1 MWVYK
6 SARTTSDYPGLFT
19 FYSGK
24 TVGPKIYLKLSSH
37 NTNSISTMVV
47 LEAPIPAEP
56 TSEWLEKEIKAAE
69 DALDEKERRLLTIDD
84 DDDDENNDDDD
95 AKARKTRNKSN
106 MSVTDRLGSLDR
118 AADDL
123 LLAQDVAAW
132 VKSIQLSSTR
142 EEEEEEEND
151 QHIGIIQDAQDCVA
165 LGEILCRHAPR
176 GSITASTRTT
186 LYTNLFQ
193 QEYLPLYKY
202 LSKQLVASL
211 RRDLQRSNYP
221 SSEAC
226 RKLIKQSRQ
235 PQQQSVNAKAADTAW
250 YRIVQYC
257 IWIRNLQAMHKRV
270 IKAAQGTTLP
280 DDAMDPVLLELCQPL
295 VEKVRFH
302 FVTKSND
309 RPASSR
315 IDRLPEWLLSYIT
328 DNVLQGGPWELIV
341 SALAPALAG
350 SSTGNGNG
358 TYHLP
363 LDFLN
368 ELVRLVQ
375 WVLGERN
382 FFRDAKIAGHASKP
396 ALLCNAVEQFIQF
409 DDAIQNLLENGDSSN
424 SNDDDDPNIQMQHQ
438 KRRLLS
444 LMDIFI
450 AGDEELLQWWLER
463 ERETVFFRLFQ
474 DEPEQTDTD
483 TGTMD
488 ATTTTPALLHRVS
501 PRAELFCALIRSI
514 QAKAAVFSFSGPY
527 LHYVASPVCLQFL
540 DVLQETAG
548 ELRQRWSS
556 PKRRSSV
563 LTDVDVRTN
572 VTKWIEL
579 INGTHM
585 AAEVVACTEWTQDD
599 EPDLSGREDLAR
611 FGRSLVKLE
620 DVLLDEFAASFVD
633 TFLLERARFAGYL
646 MRCSHLL
653 ASDDMDA
660 AESTD
665 VSPDLQETHRLL
677 GTFLNVCDE
686 ILVETGADQAAAE
699 AVSEIA
705 GFAPRGMRDRALD
718 RVASHLLEVALDVQG
733 MTPDLFRPGAMAF
746 ARDVNSLFAES
757 LVPPSA
763 LRLLDILELMTLESR
778 QLAQLG
784 NTLCGLAGQSPP
796 LNEEYFTDDS
806 RLFEEAMSMIRAKG
820 LVWIELGDV
829 FVILNRRRDL

>member
-1 MWVYK
+1 
-6 SARTTSDYPGLFT
+6 
-19 FYSGK
+19 
-24 TVGPKIYLKLSSH
+24 
-37 NTNSISTMVV
+37 
-47 LEAPIPAEP
+47 
-56 TSEWLEKEIKAAE
+56 
-69 DALDEKERRLLTIDD
+69 
-84 DDDDENNDDDD
+84 
-95 AKARKTRNKSN
+95 
-106 MSVTDRLGSLDR
+106 
-118 AADDL
+118 
-123 LLAQDVAAW
+123 
-132 VKSIQLSSTR
+132 VKSIQASST
-142 EEEEEEEND
+142 EEEEED
-151 QHIGIIQDAQDCVA
+151 DHGDIIQDAQDCVA

-176 GSITASTRTT
+176 GSISMTTTAASTRTT

-193 QEYLPLYKY
+193 QEYLPLYNY

-211 RRDLQRSNYP
+211 RQDLQRSNYP

-226 RKLIKQSRQ
+226 RKLIQQSRQ
-235 PQQQSVNAKAADTAW
+235 QQQQQSTNAKAVDTAW
-250 YRIVQYC
+250 NRIVQYC
-257 IWIRNLQAMHKRV
+257 VWIRNLQAMHKRV
-270 IKAAQGTTLP
+270 VKFAQGTTLP
-280 DDAMDPVLLELCQPL
+280 DDSMDPVLLELCQPL

-302 FVTKSND
+302 FVTKSAD
-309 RPASSR
+309 RPTSSR
-315 IDRLPEWLLSYIT
+315 IDRLPEWLLSYIQ

-341 SALAPALAG
+341 SALAPAL
-350 SSTGNGNG
+350 SSNSTSSNGN
-358 TYHLP
+358 LP

-409 DDAIQNLLENGDSSN
+409 DDSIQNLLENGDSN
-424 SNDDDDPNIQMQHQ
+424 NDEDQNMQTHQQ

-450 AGDEELLQWWLER
+450 AGDDELLQWWLER

-474 DEPEQTDTD
+474 DEPETDSDTD
-483 TGTMD
+483 
-488 ATTTTPALLHRVS
+488 TTTPALLHRVS

-556 PKRRSSV
+556 PKNRLSV
-563 LTDVDVRTN
+563 LTDVDVRAN

-646 MRCSHLL
+646 MRCSHFL
-653 ASDDMDA
+653 ASNDLDA

-686 ILVETGADQAAAE
+686 ILVETSADQAAAE

-746 ARDVNSLFAES
+746 ARDVKSLFAES
-757 LVPPSA
+757 LLPPSA

-784 NTLCGLAGQSPP
+784 NTLCGLAGQPPP
-796 LNEEYFTDDS
+796 LNDEYFTDDS
-806 RLFEEAMSMIRAKG
+806 RLFEEAMSMVRAKG

-829 FVILNRRRDL
+829 FAILNRRRDL